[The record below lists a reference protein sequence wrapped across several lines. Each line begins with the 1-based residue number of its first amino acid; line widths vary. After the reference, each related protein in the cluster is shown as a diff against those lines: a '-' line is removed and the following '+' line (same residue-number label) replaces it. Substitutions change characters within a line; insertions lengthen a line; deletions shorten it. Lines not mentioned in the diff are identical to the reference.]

1 MDTGVSADSHVRWS
15 STGRRSRL
23 SAGRWIA
30 AIWLCVGV
38 AFDAGATGKS
48 LTPFGSKAELRDY
61 LETLSASRRRS
72 GGGGGSEVEQV
83 VVTGSFVPSITNTQ
97 TDGVDEGG
105 IVKVHGDHLVI
116 LRRGRLFTVSIRTR
130 IEPVAWT
137 NAFGAGSDGDAW
149 YDEMLIHRDRVIV
162 IGYSYERGGT
172 EIGLFTIDA
181 AGRLLHDATYHLRS
195 NDYYSSRNYASRL
208 VDDKLIFYT
217 PLNLDG
223 EESLPAMRRWPDFAS
238 RWERSQRDDSKG
250 FASIIDPADVFR
262 PALPLEPGEAAVL
275 HTITTCD
282 LAAKEFS
289 CEARGVIGTY
299 SNAFY
304 VSKSAVYLW
313 TGEATPMAYRM
324 PLDGALPTAI
334 RTYGTPID
342 QFSFLEDADS
352 LNVVVRSDS
361 RGSAMWAAESSQGAV
376 ALFRVPLSGFADG
389 SAPVQPEHYR
399 LLPQPSDGAFLN
411 RFIGTQLL
419 YGIGDSWGPSE
430 GSERSTLF
438 VVDVRGGDIDRIE
451 LPHSVDR
458 IEPMQTNAV
467 VIGTDESERLHFTGL
482 RLGRWPSSVQHYS
495 MPKAS
500 QGELR
505 SHGFF
510 YLPHP
515 DRTGTFGL
523 PVRGGG
529 ESGWKHLVEDSIA
542 VLFLENTG
550 HDFKELGLL
559 AGTVADEEPDDNCV
573 ASCVDWYG
581 NSRPIFLRDRVFA
594 LVGYEL
600 IEGTF
605 RNGRIKAARRIDF
618 TPFVR

>member
-1 MDTGVSADSHVRWS
+1 MDTRVSGYLNRRWS
-15 STGRRSRL
+15 SMPRL
-23 SAGRWIA
+23 LRLDAGRWFVA
-30 AIWLCVGV
+30 LCFCVV
-38 AFDAGATGKS
+38 FALDAGATGKA
-48 LTPFGSKAELRDY
+48 LTPFASKAELRDY
-61 LETLSASRRRS
+61 LKALSTSRHGSS
-72 GGGGGSEVEQV
+72 GGSDLELV
-83 VVTGSFVPSITNTQ
+83 VVTGSLVQSITNTQ

-116 LRRGRLFTVSIRTR
+116 LRRGRLFTVSIRSR

-137 NAFGAGSDGDAW
+137 NAFGAGVDGDAW
-149 YDEMLIHRDRVIV
+149 YDEMLIHGDRVIV
-162 IGYSYERGGT
+162 IGYSYKRGGT
-172 EIGLFTIDA
+172 EIGLFKIDA
-181 AGRLLHDATYHLRS
+181 TGRLTYDATYHLRS

-217 PLNLDG
+217 PLSLEG
-223 EESLPAMRRWPDFAS
+223 EESLPAMRRWPEFAS
-238 RWERSQRDDSKG
+238 RWEQSREDVNDG
-250 FASIIDPADVFR
+250 FASIIEPTDVFR
-262 PALPLEPGEAAVL
+262 PASPLEPGDAPVL

-282 LAAKEFS
+282 LAAKEFG
-289 CEARGVIGTY
+289 CEATGVIGSH
-299 SNAFY
+299 SNTFY
-304 VSKSAVYLW
+304 VSKSAVYVW
-313 TGEATPMAYRM
+313 TGEDASVVYRM
-324 PLDGALPTAI
+324 PLDATPPTAI

-342 QFSFLEDADS
+342 QFSFLEDTGY
-352 LNVVVRSDS
+352 LNVVVRSNS
-361 RGSAMWAAESSQGAV
+361 SGSAMWGAESSRGTV
-376 ALFRVPLSGFADG
+376 ALFRAPLAGFADG
-389 SAPVQPEHYR
+389 LAPAKPEHYR
-399 LLPQPSDGAFLN
+399 VLPQPPDDAFQN

-419 YGIGDSWGPSE
+419 YGVGDSWGPAE
-430 GSERSTLF
+430 GSDRSTLF
-438 VVDVRGGDIDRIE
+438 VMDVRDGVIDRIE

-458 IEPMQTNAV
+458 IEPMHTNAV
-467 VIGTDESERLHFTGL
+467 VIGTDEDERLHFTGL
-482 RLGRWPSSVQHYS
+482 RLGRSPARVQHYS

-523 PVRGGG
+523 PVRAGG
-529 ESGWKHLVEDSIA
+529 ESGWKHLIEDSIA
-542 VLFLENTG
+542 VLFVENTG
-550 HDFKELGLL
+550 HDFKELGVL
-559 AGTVADEEPDDNCV
+559 AGTVADEEPEDACV